1 MTRPLADNRPARDA
15 LLARVRVALGK
26 TGDRAKAR
34 ADAEAWLAARTQGP
48 RPTINGDLVPRFI
61 AQATRMASTVGRL
74 ADRRAIPSA
83 VAQYVDALTL
93 PPQLSAQKSHAG
105 VCWPEFADLD
115 WTGAGLDI
123 AVRPTEGDDRLGITG
138 AFCAIAETG
147 TLVVLSGAETPTAT
161 TLLPDTH
168 IAVLRPERIVAGME
182 DAFDLIRRERGEL
195 PRAINMIS
203 GPSRTGDIEQRIVMG
218 AHGPYRVHILL
229 VG

>member
-1 MTRPLADNRPARDA
+1 MTRPLADNRAARDA

-48 RPTINGDLVPRFI
+48 RPAIDGDLVLRFI

-74 ADRRAIPSA
+74 ADRRAIPAA

-93 PPQLSAQKSHAG
+93 PPQLAAQKSHAG

-168 IAVLRPERIVAGME
+168 IAVLRPDRIVAGME

-195 PRAINMIS
+195 PRAVNMIS